1 MKRLLTLV
9 MSIALLFSLAAC
21 APKKVTV
28 YQGFGIV
35 NSGRKG
41 PGADETKTQVWSFNE
56 VYADVLFD
64 KAGKILSVY
73 IDMLEVATPNY
84 DGAGMP
90 HLSGFPGQ
98 GGYNNDP
105 KHDGKIV
112 GKTLDTPENFTA
124 EVTGWQTKRARG
136 DSYKMTTGTWTTQM
150 DRFQKL
156 FVGKTVAEI
165 EAWFTKY
172 TSPLNGRPLKDGS
185 TKPEEK
191 TKYDALTKE
200 DKAMLADVTTTA
212 TMSLKDAHGDI
223 IGALKAAFANKKEY
237 VVQKAAFQGLGVVST
252 PRTGP
257 GKDVTGTQ
265 VWSFN
270 SVFANTIFDKDG
282 KILAIH
288 IDSLEVATP
297 NYDGA
302 GMPHFSGF
310 PGQGGFNND
319 AKHDGKIAG
328 KTDGTEAT
336 FFAEIATWKTK
347 RARGAEYKMTTGT
360 WNSQMDKFETVFV
373 GKTYAEIE
381 AWFKKYTSPLN
392 GRPLKDGSTKP
403 EEKTKYDALTKE
415 EKAMLADV
423 TTAATMSLKDSHG
436 DILAAIKAS
445 FTNKIAVTLK

>member
-1 MKRLLTLV
+1 MKRLLTLI
-9 MSIALLFSLAAC
+9 MSITMLFSLAAC
-21 APKKVTV
+21 APSKVAV
-28 YQGFGIV
+28 YQGFGLA
-35 NSGRKG
+35 NLDRKG
-41 PGADETKTQVWSFNE
+41 PGADETKTQVWSFNQ

-73 IDMLEVATPNY
+73 VDQLEVATPNY

-90 HLSGFPGQ
+90 HFSGFPGQ

-105 KHDGKIV
+105 KHDKKIV
-112 GKTLDTPENFTA
+112 GKTLDTPERFTA
-124 EVTGWQTKRARG
+124 EVTGWVTKRARG
-136 DSYKMTTGTWTTQM
+136 ADYKMTTGTWTTQM

-212 TMSLKDAHGDI
+212 TMSLKDSHGDI
-223 IGALKAAFANKKEY
+223 IAALKSAYANKVLREVKST
-237 VVQKAAFQGLGVVST
+237 AFQGFGVAIS

-265 VWSFN
+265 VWSIN
-270 SVFANTIFDKDG
+270 EVYVTSLFDKAG
-282 KILAIH
+282 KILSLH
-288 IDSLEVATP
+288 IDQLEVATP

-302 GMPHFSGF
+302 GMPHFSGL
-310 PGQGGFNND
+310 PGQGGYNND
-319 AKHDGKIAG
+319 PKHDEKIDG
-328 KTDGTEAT
+328 KTLDTEAA
-336 FFAEIATWKTK
+336 FKAEIASWTTK
-347 RARGAEYKMTTGT
+347 RARGADYKMTTGT
-360 WNSQMDKFETVFV
+360 WSSQMDKFESLFV
-373 GKTYAEIE
+373 GKTVAEVE
-381 AWFKKYTSPLN
+381 AWFAKYTSPLN

-415 EKAMLADV
+415 EKAMLTDV
-423 TTAATMSLKDSHG
+423 TTTATMSLKDSHG
-436 DILAAIKAS
+436 DIIAAIKAS

>member
-21 APKKVTV
+21 ARAKVKV
-28 YQGFGIV
+28 YQGFGVV
-35 NSGRKG
+35 NTGRTG
-41 PGADETKTQVWSFNE
+41 PGKDDTGAQVWSFNE

-64 KAGKILSVY
+64 KDGKILSSY
-73 IDMLEVATPNY
+73 FDILEVATPNY

-90 HLSGFPGQ
+90 HLTGFPGES
-98 GGYNNDP
+98 YNNDAN
-105 KHDGKIV
+105 HDGVVDSKLV
-112 GKTLDTPENFTA
+112 ATPESFTA
-124 EVTGWQTKRARG
+124 EILAWKTKRARG
-136 DSYKMTTGTWTTQM
+136 EEYKMTTGTWTTQM

-156 FVGKTVAEI
+156 FVGKTVAEV
-165 EAWFTKY
+165 EAWFAKY

-200 DKAMLADVTTTA
+200 EKTMLTDVTTAA
-212 TMSLKDAHGDI
+212 TMSLKDPHGDI
-223 IGALKAAFANKKEY
+223 IGALKAAFANKVEY
-237 VVQKAAFQGLGVVST
+237 TVQKAAFQGFGTVAT

-257 GKDVTGTQ
+257 GKDDKDVQ

-270 SVFANTIFDKDG
+270 SVFASSIFDKDG

-302 GMPHFSGF
+302 GMPHFTGF
-310 PGQGGFNND
+310 PGQSYNND
-319 AKHDGKIAG
+319 SKHTGVV
-328 KTDGTEAT
+328 DGTLTAT
-336 FFAEIATWKTK
+336 PEGFLAEVAGWTTK
-347 RARGAEYKMTTGT
+347 RARGEEYKMTLGT
-360 WNSQMDKFETVFV
+360 WKSQMDKFESVFV
-373 GKTYAEIE
+373 GKTVTEVE
-381 AWFKKYTSPLN
+381 EWFAKYTSPLN

-445 FTNKIAVTLK
+445 FTNKFAITLK